1 MFLLALISQNETRVE
16 GVMIADN
23 GFVNIGGRIQTV
35 LDPRLMAIT
44 VQPEAPPSKRV
55 CVLSYIAD
63 V

>member
-1 MFLLALISQNETRVE
+1 MFLLALIFQNETHVE

-23 GFVNIGGRIQTV
+23 RFVNIGGRIQMV
-35 LDPRLMAIT
+35 LDLRLMAIT
-44 VQPEAPPSKRV
+44 VQLEAPPSKHV